1 MLNRMKKLG
10 QLLWTQSFKIMA
22 QDSILLIDAYNV
34 FTRHFCANPT
44 MDRHGEPIG
53 GVVGFLNGLKNIV
66 SEVFP
71 SKVFVVW
78 EGGLCLV
85 WKSRVVRG

>member
-1 MLNRMKKLG
+1 MSSG
-10 QLLWTQSFKIMA
+10 TV
-22 QDSILLIDAYNV
+22 LLIDAYNV

-66 SEVFP
+66 AEMYKES
-71 SKVFVVW
+71 
-78 EGGLCLV
+78 GYHI
-85 WKSRVVRG
+85 